1 MNETKHKVGLDSLI
15 LLSQKFSDLI
25 IDVHAMNETLCKDN
39 QCIRLLVNDMNSAQR
54 RIHQAIG
61 TATMEGILVR
71 D

>member
-1 MNETKHKVGLDSLI
+1 MNETKHKVGLDNLI

-25 IDVHAMNETLCKDN
+25 IDVHAMNESLCKDN

-54 RIHQAIG
+54 RMHQAIG